1 MSHDLI
7 APPHAT
13 PPRVMR
19 TLPFDELPPLV
30 HQLLVLPCK
39 DHVDLVLEGILNLF
53 DQFNKLD
60 QQEQES
66 EEYVM
71 CVYSVTSVYSV

>member
-1 MSHDLI
+1 MTRL
-7 APPHAT
+7 PH
-13 PPRVMR
+13 PMPRLSRVMR
-19 TLPFDELPPLV
+19 TLPFEELPPLV

-66 EEYVM
+66 EEYVT
-71 CVYSVTSVYSV
+71 CVSMNWLG